1 MKVREMR
8 VSCTIAI
15 DGLASALEQMDEFV
29 QIAEQHPPPD
39 VMPTVLY
46 RLVKMGRS
54 LLGEAET
61 ERLQLILERL
71 ERAEL
76 F

>member
-46 RLVKMGRS
+46 RLVETGRS
-54 LLGEAET
+54 LLSEVET
-61 ERLQLILERL
+61 ERLQRILKRL
-71 ERAEL
+71 DRAQR